1 MNAFRFR
8 LQRVRDL
15 REAREKDK
23 LTEFGREQR
32 KLGLET
38 ERLTMFQSEARQQM
52 DDMRVERME
61 PFAVWGQTASV
72 RYLSRVEHVIAY
84 QSARVSEQEQ
94 MVEQAR
100 LRFLDARRETEVLDR
115 LREKHYEEWKRG
127 MLHDEG
133 KLLDEIGSRKRDG
146 DQI

>member
-1 MNAFRFR
+1 MNVFRFR

-32 KLGLET
+32 KLGLEA
-38 ERLTMFQSEARQQM
+38 ERLTMFRDEAEQQR
-52 DDMRVERME
+52 DEMRAERSQ

-72 RYLSRVEHVIAY
+72 RYLSRVDHVIEY
-84 QSARVSEQEQ
+84 QSARVAEQERT
-94 MVEQAR
+94 VEQSR
-100 LRFLDARRETEVLDR
+100 LRFLDARRETDVLNR
-115 LREKHYEEWKRG
+115 LREKHFDEWKRG
-127 MLHDEG
+127 ALREEG
-133 KLLDEIGSRKRDG
+133 KILDEIGSRKTSG